1 MRHGKKVAKL
11 GRTKSHREAMLSN
24 MVTSLFAHH
33 RIKTTQAK
41 AKALKPLAEK
51 LITWAKRNDLR
62 AHRQVYR
69 IVKDREVVKSL
80 FDEIAPQLSKRSG
93 GYARILKLGWRR
105 GDGAEVVLLELL
117 TEKPILKKDEAKE
130 KKGKTDKK
138 EAVPKKEKTKKKS
151 LPKKEEDKAS
161 KEEKEDTK

>member
-41 AKALKPLAEK
+41 AKALRPLAEK
-51 LITWAKRNDLR
+51 LITWAKRNDLQ

-69 IVKDREVVKSL
+69 VVRDREILKSL
-80 FDEIAPQLSKRSG
+80 FSEIAPQLSKRSG
-93 GYARILKLGWRR
+93 GYTRILKLGRRR

-117 TEKPILKKDEAKE
+117 TEKPILKKGEAKE
-130 KKGKTDKK
+130 KKGKAEKK
-138 EAVPKKEKTKKKS
+138 ETAPKKEKAKKKP
-151 LPKKEEDKAS
+151 LPKKEEDKTS
-161 KEEKEDTK
+161 KKEKEDTK

>member
-11 GRTKSHREAMLSN
+11 GRTKSHRKAMLSN

-51 LITWAKRNDLR
+51 LITCAKRNDLQ

-69 IVKDREVVKSL
+69 VVKDREVVKSL
-80 FDEIAPQLSKRSG
+80 FSEIAPQLNKRSG
-93 GYARILKLGWRR
+93 GYTRILRLGWRR
-105 GDGAEVVLLELL
+105 GDGAEIVLLELL
-117 TEKPILKKDEAKE
+117 TEKPILKKGEAKE
-130 KKGKTDKK
+130 KKGETEKK
-138 EAVPKKEKTKKKS
+138 GASPKKEKAKKKPS
-151 LPKKEEDKAS
+151 PKEEEDKTS
-161 KEEKEDTK
+161 KKEKEDTK